1 MILGQDI
8 RVFVNADSTNK
19 TVNSKAFILVE
30 QLNAF
35 PVLAF
40 KTATTNLE
48 TFDSEWNSKLC
59 EEISTEDIKISVNTI
74 LDDESE
80 AVMQEAFSDSDLIQ
94 VKIEVSDE
102 VNTYYYILNG
112 YISNVSNSGDKD
124 KVHVSTYTFSPD
136 ELVGNG
142 YYVTPDYLVEGDG
155 GVLSNGGTIPTPLGT
170 NQTGNSF
177 IKIDSTESV
186 TGTDLLGIVN
196 IDNQDHTAL
205 TITKSGSLHAYVEN
219 TSNSAELYTTK
230 NKPTSSDVGTY
241 DSATIDSK
249 ISTVSDEID
258 SLTVNG
264 YKITDAPV
272 LNANDVSALPITG
285 GTLTGALEV
294 LGSANII
301 TMKNTEEGDSN
312 FISGVGHDGAERWY
326 IGNTKSSDNVF
337 ISNDI
342 AENSIELVSDG
353 SIKLSTGQIFTFNT
367 DGTFEPASYENLD
380 SRYVPSTATINGY
393 LVNTNPV
400 LVAGD
405 VNAYTKEEVNQIIA
419 GETTI
424 GVTSINGE
432 MGDVVLDYDDVNAV
446 SDLCTINGKLLSS
459 NAVLT
464 FSDVNAVSDAC
475 TVNGKLLSSNAVLTA
490 SDVSALPIS
499 GGTLTGLLTV
509 PDINVA
515 DAISTPTINTTRIN
529 SEGGVVEFGLGFQET
544 SDSYIDVHTTYPEI
558 DFDYRIRFFN
568 AGNEIDFL
576 YSNGAYA
583 NINTGN
589 LLLHGQFS
597 LYGVPRDTSGNG
609 LIENYDNN
617 GKLAFNY
624 GYYGDSF
631 NTNFYDANGVWE
643 SSPLNID
650 RTGHASFSNNITC
663 SWIYANSANGA
674 GAFASQY
681 STDAPFINQFSSTST
696 SEYHPL
702 WKQRD
707 TQNGRCWS
715 GGMLITAESFDI
727 QYIDY
732 QGNQQLF
739 SFGADGTLNV
749 PSGIYSNAGV
759 YDRGNLVYSP
769 WNPPPASSTTSAA
782 LGTNGWWKDN
792 STGRITQW
800 GSVSGTGNG
809 VVINFPIAFTSACVN
824 LQLTHAESTQVSSS
838 PEVETLATTYAT
850 MNVANN
856 AYKTYWTA
864 IGY

>member
-8 RVFVNADSTNK
+8 RVFVNSDSTNK

-59 EEISTEDIKISVNTI
+59 EEISTDDIKISVNTV

-80 AVMQEAFSDSDLIQ
+80 AVMQEAFSDSELMQ

-124 KVHVSTYTFSPD
+124 KVHISTYTFSPD

-186 TGTDLLGIVN
+186 TGTELLGIVN

-219 TSNSAELYTTK
+219 TSDSAELYTTK

-241 DSATIDSK
+241 S
-249 ISTVSDEID
+249 STEID
-258 SLTVNG
+258 TKLAAITPDSLDVYTTEQVDSFTVNG
-264 YKITDAPV
+264 YSISKSPV
-272 LNANDVSALPITG
+272 LN
-285 GTLTGALEV
+285 
-294 LGSANII
+294 
-301 TMKNTEEGDSN
+301 
-312 FISGVGHDGAERWY
+312 
-326 IGNTKSSDNVF
+326 SSD
-337 ISNDI
+337 IGTYD
-342 AENSIELVSDG
+342 SDT
-353 SIKLSTGQIFTFNT
+353 IDTKLSTINGTINSLQINGKDVVDDPVLTFS
-367 DGTFEPASYENLD
+367 DVKAVQD
-380 SRYVPSTATINGY
+380 TATINGY
-393 LVNTNPV
+393 KVNTNPV

-464 FSDVNAVSDAC
+464 FSDVNAASDAC
-475 TVNGKLLSSNAVLTA
+475 TVNGKLLSSNPVLTA
-490 SDVSALPIS
+490 SDVSALSLSGGQVNGGISVVKDNAPIVMYNKTKGEALYLKGSNPDATGRWYVGNGGADSDDAAFGNYIS
-499 GGTLTGLLTV
+499 GNHLLL
-509 PDINVA
+509 VA
-515 DAISTPTINTTRIN
+515 DGSIQI
-529 SEGGVVEFGLGFQET
+529 
-544 SDSYIDVHTTYPEI
+544 
-558 DFDYRIRFFN
+558 N
-568 AGNEIDFL
+568 AGGTNKALSVTGDTTLHNFL
-576 YSNGAYA
+576 KVEGSCWLENQNY
-583 NINTGN
+583 INTGN
-589 LLLHGQFS
+589 DRGSNPGHGMWNS
-597 LYGVPRDTSGNG
+597 LDSSGILG
-609 LIENYDNN
+609 C
-617 GKLAFNY
+617 AY
-624 GYYGDSF
+624 GYYGDAWQIH
-631 NTNFYDANGVWE
+631 FYDTAGAWKSNPISIASDGQVTCNASLLTSHIQVNAMDSTVSLVIGDSDTGFGNGGDGVLLMFANAAKVA
-643 SSPLNID
+643 NIQ
-650 RTGHASFSNNITC
+650 S
-663 SWIYANSANGA
+663 NGA
-674 GAFASQY
+674 TFYTPIY
-681 STDAPFINQFSSTST
+681 ST
-696 SEYHPL
+696 
-702 WKQRD
+702 
-707 TQNGRCWS
+707 
-715 GGMLITAESFDI
+715 
-727 QYIDY
+727 
-732 QGNQQLF
+732 
-739 SFGADGTLNV
+739 
-749 PSGIYSNAGV
+749 GV
-759 YDRGNLVYSP
+759 YDNNQRVYSP
-769 WNPPPASSTTSAA
+769 INPPPASSTTTSA

-792 STGRITQW
+792 STGMITQW
-800 GSVSGTGNG
+800 GYCPQVGSSTVT
-809 VVINFPIAFTSACVN
+809 VAFPIAFPTTCASV
-824 LQLTHAESTQVSSS
+824 
-838 PEVETLATTYAT
+838 LATKVSAGSEHDMTVNSVTSTTFGIYT
-850 MNVANN
+850 NDG
-856 AYKTYWTA
+856 YSPGYWIA